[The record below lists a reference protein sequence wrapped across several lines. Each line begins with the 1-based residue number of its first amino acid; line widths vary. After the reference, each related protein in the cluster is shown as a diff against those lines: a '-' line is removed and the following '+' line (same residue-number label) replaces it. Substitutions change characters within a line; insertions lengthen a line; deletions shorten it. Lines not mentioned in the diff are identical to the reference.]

1 MSELILLSIIQG
13 VTEFLPISS
22 SAHLI
27 LASEFLL
34 INKNNLTLDIS
45 LHIGSLIAIIFYFTG
60 DLKNFVIDKSIIV
73 KIIIT
78 SVPVTIFGII
88 LLKFNLINYIRN
100 YEVIGWS
107 SIVFA
112 IFMFISDRFKNKY
125 SINKD
130 FNFKSAIIIGIFQ
143 IISLI
148 PGASRSGI
156 TITGARFLNFNKI
169 ESAKISFL
177 TAIPVLFYVSSYNIA
192 KIIKQDDIKI
202 SIINFIAILF
212 SFIFSYITI
221 KFFLKFLQKFNLTFF
236 VIYRIILGI
245 VILYYVYI

>member
-34 INKNNLTLDIS
+34 THKNNLTLDIS

-78 SVPVTIFGII
+78 SVPVTIFGVI

-143 IISLI
+143 IISLV

-156 TITGARFLNFNKI
+156 TITGARLLNFNKI

-192 KIIKQDDIKI
+192 KIIKHDDIKI
-202 SIINFIAILF
+202 SIINFIAIFF
-212 SFIFSYITI
+212 SFIFSYVTI
-221 KFFLKFLQKFNLTFF
+221 KFFLKFLQNFNLTFF

>member
-45 LHIGSLIAIIFYFTG
+45 LHIGSLFAIIFYFTG
-60 DLKNFVIDKSIIV
+60 DLKNFVINKSIIG

-78 SVPVTIFGII
+78 SVPVTIFGVI
-88 LLKFNLINYIRN
+88 LLKLNLINYFRN

-130 FNFKSAIIIGIFQ
+130 FSFKSAIIIGIFQ
-143 IISLI
+143 IISLV

-156 TITGARFLNFNKI
+156 TITGARLLNFNKI

-192 KIIKQDDIKI
+192 KIIKHDDIKI
-202 SIINFIAILF
+202 SIINFTAIFF
-212 SFIFSYITI
+212 SFIFSYVTI
-221 KFFLKFLQKFNLTFF
+221 KFFLKFLQNFNLTFF